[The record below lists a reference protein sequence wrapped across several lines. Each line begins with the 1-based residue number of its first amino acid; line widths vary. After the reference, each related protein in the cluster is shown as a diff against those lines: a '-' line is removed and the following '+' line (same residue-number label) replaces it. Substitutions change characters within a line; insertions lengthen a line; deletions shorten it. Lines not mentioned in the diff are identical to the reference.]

1 MADKMSK
8 IKQILLTSMMLI
20 MLSACAFSTK
30 TELSIPV
37 TDFQEPT
44 IVIDDG
50 LSRIQLIETFRSAGW
65 EVLFSGALAGENEA
79 EKLLKYRME
88 NEIEETPVKQSVAN
102 YMAFVAAS
110 PKGLCTDLQLGE
122 AQLYLDSTVGISPH
136 YTQYSIRIYDV
147 RTSRSVFSVRA
158 GGCENKVMNNVRK
171 ELARLVT
178 VSPDQSH
185 IVY

>member
-1 MADKMSK
+1 MSK
-8 IKQILLTSMMLI
+8 IKQILLTSMMFI

-37 TDFQEPT
+37 ADFQEPT
-44 IVIDDG
+44 VVIDES

-65 EVLFSGALAGENEA
+65 QVLFSGALVGESET
-79 EKLLKYRME
+79 EKLLKYREE
-88 NEIEETPVKQSVAN
+88 NEIKQQPVELPAAN
-102 YMAFVAAS
+102 YMAFVTAS
-110 PKGLCTDLQLGE
+110 PKGVCADVQLGE
-122 AQLYLDSTVGISPH
+122 DQLYLDSTIGINPH
-136 YTQYSIRIYDV
+136 YIQYGIRIYDV
-147 RTSRSVFSVRA
+147 RTSRSVFSVRT

-171 ELARLVT
+171 ELAKLVT